1 MSDTKLTNPKDLIG
15 SKKLPTHLVPASMM
29 IYACMA
35 FAEGASKYGAHN
47 WRVAGIRLSVY
58 KSAHD
63 RHMEKFWNGE
73 RCDPKTGVPHL
84 ASALAC
90 IAIMIDAELCGM
102 VTDDRPPAADMARL
116 IEEAEAVISN
126 VVQLNAHLNPK
137 HFSIADSKRPA
148 KRKKVA

>member
-15 SKKLPTHLVPASMM
+15 SKKLPTHLVPSSMVV
-29 IYACMA
+29 YACMA

-73 RCDPKTGVPHL
+73 RCDPKTDVPHL

-102 VTDDRPPAADMARL
+102 ATDDRPPAADMSRL
-116 IEEAEAVISN
+116 IEEAEAVITKVVASN
-126 VVQLNAHLNPK
+126 NHLAPT
-137 HFSIADSKRPA
+137 HYSIADSKPI
-148 KRKKVA
+148 KKKAD